1 MITNG
6 RHVMMKRR
14 CGRWLGTIGL
24 CAVLAAPALG
34 AVLPDSERL
43 GHAKDLIGDE
53 QWQPAIRE
61 LKAAA
66 ADPAEASQDEVLF
79 WLAHCQNQTRDA
91 AAAIET
97 IQRLERGYPRSPW
110 LKPARSLRIEI
121 AQRLRR
127 NDVLWFTAAPPPPA
141 APPTPPA
148 PPAARTPPPAAT
160 SAVPPTP
167 PAPPVPPDP
176 WMPERFM
183 PDTDLRI
190 QALGSLMQT
199 DAVRVIPMLREI
211 ALTGHDADEA
221 RRALFMLA
229 QSHRPEARATVVEM
243 ATSGPEL
250 VRVAAV
256 RALGGLGGPAVS
268 SELLRVYATA
278 NERVKY
284 QVVLSLGQRDAVPA
298 LMHIAQSETDARLR
312 DAAIVRLGEAGGRA
326 ELAQLYARQRASA
339 ADMKS
344 PIIAGLF
351 NARADVELIRL
362 ADRET
367 DPAAKEEI
375 LARLRLLGTPAARAY
390 LAARPR

>member
-14 CGRWLGTIGL
+14 CGRWLGAIGL
-24 CAVLAAPALG
+24 CAVLGAPALG

-66 ADPAEASQDEVLF
+66 ADPAEAGQDEVLF

-91 AAAIET
+91 AAAVDT

-127 NDVLWFTAAPPPPA
+127 NDVLWFTAAPPPPE
-141 APPTPPA
+141 APPAPPA
-148 PPAARTPPPAAT
+148 PPAAV
-160 SAVPPTP
+160 SAVPSTP
-167 PAPPVPPDP
+167 PVPPLPPDP

-183 PDTDLRI
+183 ADTDLRI

-199 DAVRVIPMLREI
+199 DAVRVIPMLRDI

-312 DAAIVRLGEAGGRA
+312 DAAIVRIGEAGGRA

-339 ADMKS
+339 ADMKK

-351 NARADVELIRL
+351 NARADDELIRL
-362 ADRET
+362 AERET
-367 DPAAKEEI
+367 DPAVKAEI

-390 LAARPR
+390 LATRPR

>member
-1 MITNG
+1 M
-6 RHVMMKRR
+6 
-14 CGRWLGTIGL
+14 GL

-66 ADPAEASQDEVLF
+66 ADPAESSQDEVLF

-91 AAAIET
+91 AAAVDT

-127 NDVLWFTAAPPPPA
+127 NDVLWFTAAPPPPPEA
-141 APPTPPA
+141 PPA
-148 PPAARTPPPAAT
+148 PPAPPAPSAVRTPPPAAV

-167 PAPPVPPDP
+167 PVPPLPADP

-183 PDTDLRI
+183 ADTDLRI

-199 DAVRVIPMLREI
+199 DAVRVIPMLRDI

-339 ADMKS
+339 ADMKK

-351 NARADVELIRL
+351 NARADDELIRL
-362 ADRET
+362 AQRET
-367 DPAAKEEI
+367 DPAVKAEI